1 MGWVS
6 PFNNL
11 FLRKLGV
18 SGEMLSRIVSKQ
30 KKAGK
35 ASKREIRRQA
45 VQREK
50 QMRVIR
56 VWGPVGVAIL
66 GLIIFAV
73 LRASNAEEVEGVT
86 IVRSAQS
93 NQHDA
98 DLRIDFGGLPPMGG
112 PHNPIWQ
119 NCGIYDTPVA
129 GEYAIHSMEHGA
141 VWLTYNPEL
150 PADQV
155 AQLQNIARGDN
166 YLLLS
171 PYPEQ
176 TADIVLTVW
185 DRQLTVDNTDDTR
198 IKQFIDNYRRARGP
212 ESTSACSGGVGEPI
226 G

>member
-1 MGWVS
+1 M
-6 PFNNL
+6 
-11 FLRKLGV
+11 
-18 SGEMLSRIVSKQ
+18 SKQ
-30 KKAGK
+30 KNTGK
-35 ASKREIRRQA
+35 VSKREIRRQA
-45 VQREK
+45 AQREK
-50 QMRVIR
+50 RMRVIR
-56 VWGPVGVAIL
+56 IWGPVGIAIL

-73 LRASNAEEVEGVT
+73 LRAGNAEEVEGVT
-86 IVRSAQS
+86 IVSSAQS

-98 DLRIDFGGLPPMGG
+98 DLQIAFGGLPPMGG

-141 VWLTYNPEL
+141 VWLTYNPDL
-150 PADQV
+150 PADQIS
-155 AQLQNIARGDN
+155 QLQNTVRGDN

-171 PYPEQ
+171 PYPDQ

-185 DRQLTVDNTDDTR
+185 DRQLVVDDVNDVR
-198 IKQFIDNYRRARGP
+198 IGQFIDNYRRTRGP